1 MMSEMDGKLRETL
14 RRCLASREMVEI
26 YADPEDLVEFNV
38 GMVESVGHNSYCIQ
52 SIDPYGQFD
61 GRQIGRIDEIV
72 RLVTGSEYLAAI
84 RLLHDGRD
92 ALVNHPMPSTEPYGE
107 MDFENSLRFAQENR
121 LLVSLIDRDREAIMG
136 FVTDYGREF
145 VEIREVRRDGHED
158 GTFILALDDVSRV
171 DVGGRNER
179 ARQFLHRVRMG
190 L

>member
-1 MMSEMDGKLRETL
+1 MSEMDAKLRDTL
-14 RRCLASREMVEI
+14 RRCQTSREMVEI

-38 GMVESVGHNSYCIQ
+38 GLVESVGHNSYCIQ

-72 RLVTGSEYLAAI
+72 RLVTGSDYLAAI
-84 RLLHDGRD
+84 RLLHEGREAIGNIPTPD
-92 ALVNHPMPSTEPYGE
+92 PEPYGE
-107 MDFENSLRFAQENR
+107 MDFEASLRYAQENR
-121 LLVSLIDRDREAIMG
+121 LLVSLVDRDREAIMG
-136 FVTDYGREF
+136 FVTDFGREY
-145 VEIREVRRDGHED
+145 VEVREVRRDGHED
-158 GTFILALDDVSRV
+158 GTFILALDDVSRI